1 MTNTTAIQS
10 LVSNLVQGGS
20 NALFDY
26 ASTSPASILK
36 DITGK
41 TSTEIISELT
51 EAGVNS
57 STISEISSNI
67 SQANVTTL
75 LVSLFQKYTLY
86 ASNVNSGNSTIA
98 GGSNNDLIINV
109 DDIASSLTGNSGND
123 LLLNAGSATS
133 TLTGGEGDDV
143 LANLSTA
150 DSTLDGGNGSD
161 LLIGIST
168 GTSTLKGGS
177 GTDTLIN
184 FGSAAKLYGQ
194 DGADVLIGWDG
205 NDTLVGGSSNDTLT
219 GGGGADTFE
228 LTANFNL
235 FNWSTS
241 GSDVIKDFNASEG
254 DKIKINTNIPLSNL
268 LTFNSSTSQLY
279 FGTKVVATL
288 EGVTSFNT
296 SSVQLV

>member
-10 LVSNLVQGGS
+10 LVSNLVQGGP

-57 STISEISSNI
+57 STLSEISSNI
-67 SQANVTTL
+67 SLANVTSL
-75 LVSLFQKYTLY
+75 LSSLFQKYSLY
-86 ASNVNSGNSTIA
+86 DSNVNRGNSTIA
-98 GGSNNDLIINV
+98 GGSNNDLII
-109 DDIASSLTGNSGND
+109 
-123 LLLNAGSATS
+123 
-133 TLTGGEGDDV
+133 
-143 LANLSTA
+143 
-150 DSTLDGGNGSD
+150 
-161 LLIGIST
+161 
-168 GTSTLKGGS
+168 
-177 GTDTLIN
+177 
-184 FGSAAKLYGQ
+184 
-194 DGADVLIGWDG
+194 
-205 NDTLVGGSSNDTLT
+205 NDTLT

-254 DKIKINTNIPLSNL
+254 DKIKINTNLPLSNL

-288 EGVTSFNT
+288 EGITSFNT
-296 SSVQLV
+296 SNVQLV